1 MFPHFIHELVQTMSE
16 IATDLLSRWEIFCRI
31 VDNYGDIGVCWRLAR
46 ALVGGHGVRVRL
58 WVDDWGTL
66 ARLCPQAQRDGVVVA
81 GVELR
86 HWVEPFAR
94 EEPGDVVIEA
104 FGCGVPVSHVRAM
117 AARKRPP
124 VWINL
129 EYLSAE
135 DWVRGCH
142 GLASPQANVALTKYF
157 FFPGFTADTGGL
169 IRESR
174 LFERRDRVQVGRPR
188 NEVFTVSLFG
198 YEQPMLAGLLH
209 CWRTGSEP
217 MRLLVPEGRA
227 LSSVNA
233 ALGVELA
240 VGQNANFDALR
251 VEVLPFTDQ
260 ENYDEMLWQCD
271 LNFVRGE
278 DSFVR
283 AQWAARPLVWHIY
296 PQEDEVH
303 LKKLDAFLA
312 LYCIGLAAPA
322 AKALVNFWRAWN
334 GCGDLAAA
342 WPDFARVLP
351 LLDAHAHNWCESLSE
366 RPSLVD
372 ALWGFYRHVAVKIG

>member
-1 MFPHFIHELVQTMSE
+1 MSE
-16 IATDLLSRWEIFCRI
+16 IATDPLSRWEIFCRV

-46 ALVGGHGVRVRL
+46 ALVGRHGVGVRL
-58 WVDDWGTL
+58 WSDDWETL
-66 ARLCPQAQRDGVVVA
+66 MRLCPQAQHDGVRVA

-86 HWVEPFAR
+86 HWVEPFAQAV
-94 EEPGDVVIEA
+94 PGDVVIEA
-104 FGCGVPVSHVRAM
+104 FGCGLPASHVQAM

-142 GLASPQANVALTKYF
+142 GLASPQARVALSKYF
-157 FFPGFTADTGGL
+157 FFPGFTAGTGGL

-188 NEVFTVSLFG
+188 NEVLTVSLFS
-198 YEQPMLAGLLH
+198 YEQPALAGLLH

-217 MRLLVPEGRA
+217 MCLLVPEGRA
-227 LSSVNA
+227 LSSVNT
-233 ALGVELA
+233 ALGVELTA
-240 VGQNANFDALR
+240 GQSARFGVLQ
-251 VEVLPFTDQ
+251 VEVLPFMDQ
-260 ENYDEMLWQCD
+260 ESYDEILWQCD

-296 PQEDEVH
+296 PQEDEAH

-312 LYCIGLAAPA
+312 LYCAGLAASA
-322 AKALVNFWRAWN
+322 AKALADFWHAWN
-334 GCGDLAAA
+334 GCGDPAAA
-342 WPDFARVLP
+342 WPGFARILP
-351 LLDAHAHNWCESLSE
+351 LLDAHARHWCEGLGE
-366 RPSLVD
+366 QPSLVD
-372 ALWGFYRHVAVKIG
+372 ALWDFCRHAVGKTG